1 MSTRSDKPPVLLLVN
16 PTSGHGTARQL
27 ARQMQRALEGIA
39 AEIETFESRGPGDIT
54 ERAGAVRDA
63 STVLLV
69 VGGDGTVREVI
80 DGLSVAAPVAFLPS
94 GSANVLATEL
104 GLPRTP
110 QGVARLITQGN
121 RRLLDTGSIANSDSQ
136 QRGDGPPVDHTF
148 FLMVG
153 AGIDG
158 RIVRRVHAHRH
169 GGTLGKLRYVRPIID
184 ELVTYRTVDHWVELD
199 SGTRCG
205 PFAEVIVANAR
216 SYGGFWKLPAQIVM
230 GDGWL
235 DVLGFRA
242 AGRTALFWHAIRGIG
257 NCLTPGATLFHAR
270 VRNVRITADSASP
283 LQADGDPCGA
293 CPCEIRIRPA
303 SIRLLVP

>member
-1 MSTRSDKPPVLLLVN
+1 MPTRSDKPPVLLLIN

-27 ARQMQRALEGIA
+27 ARQMQRALDGVA
-39 AEIETFESRGPGDIT
+39 SEIETFESRGPGEIA

-69 VGGDGTVREVI
+69 VGGDGTVREAI
-80 DGLSVAAPVAFLPS
+80 DGLSVAASVAFLPS

-110 QGVARLITQGN
+110 QGVARLIARGN
-121 RRLLDTGSIANSDSQ
+121 GRFLDTGSITSSGSQ
-136 QRGDGPPVDHTF
+136 PRVDHARSDRTF

-158 RIVRRVHAHRH
+158 RVIRRVHDHRH
-169 GGTLGKLRYVRPIID
+169 GGTLGKLRYVRPIIE
-184 ELVTYRTVDHWVELD
+184 ELITYRTVDHWVELD
-199 SGTRCG
+199 SGARCG

-216 SYGGFWKLPAQIVM
+216 SYGGFWKLPAQVVM

-242 AGRTALFWHAIRGIG
+242 AGRTALFWHAMRGIG
-257 NCLTPGATLFHAR
+257 NRLIPGDTLFHAR
-270 VRNVRITADSASP
+270 VRNVRISADSASP

-293 CPCEIRIRPA
+293 CPCEIRIRPT
-303 SIRLLVP
+303 SVRLLVP